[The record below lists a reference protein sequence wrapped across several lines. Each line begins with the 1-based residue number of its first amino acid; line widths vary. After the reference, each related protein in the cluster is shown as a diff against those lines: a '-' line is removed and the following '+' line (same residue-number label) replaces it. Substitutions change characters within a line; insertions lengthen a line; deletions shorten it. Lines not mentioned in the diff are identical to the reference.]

1 MPSFKTH
8 NFLPYSFTRTTP
20 VTGAGKSLTASSAK
34 NDVDKAPLAGEKDT
48 AIPATGSAFNQPA
61 PARTTELP
69 PDLQSASATAIP
81 PAPASLQLKA
91 GTDPTS
97 ITPTVATAGSSHPPP
112 AHQSKDLPL
121 RTSTRVSACPL
132 CIGCGK
138 RGPASAANSASKDWT
153 CDACLEELNSSA
165 SVSAAAPVGMESES
179 APAGKRKAKKRGREA
194 EAGRSNHK
202 GEKKQEKASPPI
214 SSISANSRTS
224 IRRRDGERSDSKLE
238 VESDDEDRIEAGGL
252 APSIQAALGI
262 SRPSPPLK
270 APPAPTSVDASRSD
284 SSSPSLHPSNAP
296 TPTPVLAAGA
306 EVAGSTTNNIARV
319 LPHTT
324 ALYQQQQQ
332 QALDP
337 SDLFA
342 VRTRYW
348 QQQ

>member
-1 MPSFKTH
+1 MH
-8 NFLPYSFTRTTP
+8 NTP
-20 VTGAGKSLTASSAK
+20 VTGTGKSLPPSSAK
-34 NDVDKAPLAGEKDT
+34 NDVDKVPLADEKDT
-48 AIPATGSAFNQPA
+48 TTAAIGSAPSSALNQSA
-61 PARTTELP
+61 PARTTELL

-81 PAPASLQLKA
+81 PAFASLHQKA
-91 GTDPTS
+91 GTVPTT
-97 ITPTVATAGSSHPPP
+97 ITPAVTIAGSSHPPSVR
-112 AHQSKDLPL
+112 QSKDLPL

-153 CDACLEELNSSA
+153 CDACLEELNFPA

-179 APAGKRKAKKRGREA
+179 APAGKRKTKKRGREA
-194 EAGRSNHK
+194 EAGRSNQK
-202 GEKKQEKASPPI
+202 GEKKQEKASPPT
-214 SSISANSRTS
+214 SSIRANSRTS
-224 IRRRDGERSDSKLE
+224 VRRRNGERSDSELE

-270 APPAPTSVDASRSD
+270 AQPAPTSVDTSRTGN
-284 SSSPSLHPSNAP
+284 SSPSLHRSNAP

-324 ALYQQQQQ
+324 ALQQQQQQ

-342 VRTRYW
+342 VRTRYYACMYIYIFM
-348 QQQ
+348 